1 MTMARLTHNRRVAIF
16 FPYGHLEIVPCVRHT
31 AVLLAR
37 NGYEVDIFTIR
48 DDRFPQPCFS
58 EDQIRV
64 FTLSLKRVRGRF
76 SGISKLVSFMPWAM
90 WQCRDKCYKCIIG
103 VAKEPLG
110 LVAATFATR
119 LLGVPLVYYSI
130 ELYLLDD
137 IRSRFLWL
145 YVARLKKALEHWCN
159 QRAFFT
165 IIQDDERARL
175 LAAANGIPVSE
186 IITVPNSPLGCAV
199 RQHSDYLREKLQI
212 PKERKIILHAGGL
225 ADWTMSLELAEAV
238 RTWPEDWV
246 LIFHTRETQN
256 RDAYL
261 DKVRAAADN
270 SRILFSLQPV
280 PYAQLDALV
289 GSADIGIALYRN
301 IGQNVSQIGLSSG
314 KLAQYLKCGL
324 PVVTTDFPS
333 LQQIVEDY
341 RCGIC
346 VSDPQEV
353 EQAVRKILARYDTY
367 SANSVV
373 CYNELF
379 SPEKH
384 FDKVLARLAQIG

>member
-1 MTMARLTHNRRVAIF
+1 MAKRTHNRRVAIF
-16 FPYGHLEIVPCVRHT
+16 FPDGRLETVPCARNT

-37 NGYEVDIFTIR
+37 NDYEVDIFTIKDER
-48 DDRFPQPCFS
+48 YPQPRFS
-58 EDQIRV
+58 EPQIRV
-64 FTLSLKRVRGRF
+64 FTLSPKRARGRF
-76 SGISKLVSFMPWAM
+76 PGISSFASFTPWAAR
-90 WQCRDKCYKCIIG
+90 QCRDKRYKCIIG
-103 VAKEPLG
+103 VAQQPLE
-110 LVAATFATR
+110 LVSAAFASR

-137 IRSRFLWL
+137 IRSLFQ
-145 YVARLKKALEHWCN
+145 RLNAQWRKALERWCN
-159 QRAFFT
+159 RRASFT

-175 LAAANGIPVSE
+175 LAAANGISISQ
-186 IITVPNSPLGCAV
+186 IITVPNSPLGRAA
-199 RQHSDYLREKLQI
+199 RQDSDYLREKFQI

-225 ADWTMSLELAEAV
+225 ADWTMSLELAEAT
-238 RTWPEDWV
+238 RTWSGDWV
-246 LIFHTRETQN
+246 LIFHTREAQN
-256 RDAYL
+256 GDAYL

-270 SRILFSLQPV
+270 SRVLFSLQPV

-289 GSADIGIALYRN
+289 GSADIGIALYRD
-301 IGQNVSQIGLSSG
+301 IGENVSQIGLSSG

-333 LQQIVEDY
+333 LRQIIEGY

-353 EQAVRKILARYDTY
+353 GQAVSEILECYDTY
-367 SANSVV
+367 STNSVV

-379 SPEKH
+379 APEKH
-384 FDKVLARLAQIG
+384 FDEVLERLAQIS

>member
-1 MTMARLTHNRRVAIF
+1 MSKRTHNRRVSIF
-16 FPYGHLEIVPCVRHT
+16 FPYGLLETVPCVRNT

-37 NGYEVDIFTIR
+37 NGYEVDIFTIKDER
-48 DDRFPQPCFS
+48 YPQPCFS
-58 EDQIRV
+58 EAQIRV

-76 SGISKLVSFMPWAM
+76 SGISNFASFTLWTAQ
-90 WQCRDKCYKCIIG
+90 QCRDKRYKCIIG
-103 VAKEPLG
+103 VAQEPLG
-110 LVAATFATR
+110 LVAATFASR
-119 LLGVPLVYYSI
+119 LFGIPLVYYSI

-137 IRSRFLWL
+137 IRGRFRRLN
-145 YVARLKKALEHWCN
+145 ARLRKSLERWCN
-159 QRAFFT
+159 RRASFT

-175 LAAANGIPVSE
+175 LAAANGIPISQ
-186 IITVPNSPLGCAV
+186 IITVPNSPLGSAA
-199 RQHSDYLREKLQI
+199 RQDSDYLREKFQI

-225 ADWTMSLELAEAV
+225 GDWTMSLELAEAT

-256 RDAYL
+256 GDAYL

-270 SRILFSLQPV
+270 SRVLFSLQPV

-289 GSADIGIALYRN
+289 GSADIGIALYRD
-301 IGQNVSQIGLSSG
+301 IGENVSQIGLSSG

-324 PVVTTDFPS
+324 PVVTTGFPS
-333 LQQIVEDY
+333 LRRIIEGY

-353 EQAVRKILARYDTY
+353 EQAVIKIMECYGTY

-379 SPEKH
+379 SLEKH
-384 FDKVLARLAQIG
+384 FDKVLERLAQIS